1 MLCRQLSIEMHEIS
15 SRCPLYDPLSLSPC
29 VIQDEGAAGQ
39 GVVVDGGVHA
49 GGEEDGGE
57 ESKSSKSSTPP
68 IPTPSGEEEAHAHAA
83 ASQGG
88 GGGGGAGRGRLPLT
102 VPREVDLRVEQLFN
116 KALSL
121 ICKRRYGS
129 NGCNG
134 TGGTGGTG
142 QLSKPA
148 SGEAADVSLG
158 SELEKAL
165 NGYKLSDL
173 EKRLLQWH
181 IANLEYGCGAPLAQ
195 VSLKPWDP
203 DHACKPKPQTLNPK
217 P

>member
-57 ESKSSKSSTPP
+57 ESKSSTPP
-68 IPTPSGEEEAHAHAA
+68 LPTPSGGAEAHAHAA
-83 ASQGG
+83 ASQ
-88 GGGGGAGRGRLPLT
+88 GGGAGRGRLPLT
-102 VPREVDLRVEQLFN
+102 VPREVDVRVEQMFN

-134 TGGTGGTG
+134 TGGTGH
-142 QLSKPA
+142 SKPA

-195 VSLKPWDP
+195 VSLRHWDP
-203 DHACKPKPQTLNPK
+203 DHACKLKPKP
-217 P
+217 

>member
-29 VIQDEGAAGQ
+29 VIQGEGAAVAAGQ

-49 GGEEDGGE
+49 GCEVGGGGE
-57 ESKSSKSSTPP
+57 RKSSTPP
-68 IPTPSGEEEAHAHAA
+68 IPTPPITTPSAEVHAHAA

-88 GGGGGAGRGRLPLT
+88 GRGAGGGGGQERLPST

-129 NGCNG
+129 NACNGTGGNG

-142 QLSKPA
+142 LSKRA

-195 VSLKPWDP
+195 V
-203 DHACKPKPQTLNPK
+203 LNPK